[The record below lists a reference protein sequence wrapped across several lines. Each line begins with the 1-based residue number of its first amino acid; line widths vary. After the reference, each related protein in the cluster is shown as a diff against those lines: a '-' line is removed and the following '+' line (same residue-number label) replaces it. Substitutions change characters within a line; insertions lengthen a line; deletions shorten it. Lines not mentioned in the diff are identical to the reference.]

1 MNNITNAYI
10 LEKMMYGLYNTAGRR
25 TTYSFAIAIMDT
37 ITRTLEQRYDFL
49 KYLLFKTQ
57 SDSNEVIK
65 INSNINFEDPIKVG
79 KAIEAIVKVVCMDLQ
94 EKAGLYFITELRKNT
109 DEDVIA
115 HLNNIGID
123 LELLQIQQRYI
134 YRQNK
139 RIEAI
144 FKENRKE
151 DNNGKKE
158 EKNILNYTWEN
169 VSNCE
174 YDPINKTCTIYDK
187 DGNILD
193 HLDLNYI
200 VKNYIKFLSEED
212 NFSPQIDYKKED
224 KEKYLKI

>member
-1 MNNITNAYI
+1 
-10 LEKMMYGLYNTAGRR
+10 
-25 TTYSFAIAIMDT
+25 
-37 ITRTLEQRYDFL
+37 
-49 KYLLFKTQ
+49 
-57 SDSNEVIK
+57 
-65 INSNINFEDPIKVG
+65 
-79 KAIEAIVKVVCMDLQ
+79 MDLQ